1 MKPFNAK
8 PLTAVETYMYGLKSR
23 AQRNHC
29 LGNGAFPVELT
40 ALNTVR
46 KEYSKAVRPV
56 TLTPFFVKAVA
67 LAVRDNPGANRILFQ
82 RFPFRRKIVNYEV
95 IDVNVPIVRVVDHE
109 PVIFIGVVRGADKL
123 TIAEIQDELT
133 RMQREPAEQSPYL
146 QKMQKLK
153 RAPRFAISLY
163 HWLMSR
169 SPGFYLKNAGTCG
182 VTALDGMAGG
192 HFFPIGPSTAVFA
205 IGGAGDEVVA
215 RDGEPVVRRVL
226 QVALALDNYVA
237 SGPEG
242 LQLALTFQQLLETCS
257 FVDDELA
264 EQR

>member
-1 MKPFNAK
+1 MKPFRAN
-8 PLTAVETYMYGLKSR
+8 PLTATETYMHGLKSR
-23 AQRNHC
+23 AQHNHC

-40 ALNTVR
+40 TLNDMR
-46 KEYSKAVRPV
+46 RQYSKAVQPV
-56 TLTPFFVKAVA
+56 TLTPFFIKAVA
-67 LAVRDNPGANRILFQ
+67 LTVRANPGANRILFQ
-82 RFPFRRKIVNYEV
+82 RFPFRRRIVDFDV
-95 IDVNVPIVRVVDHE
+95 VDVNVPVVRQVDGQ
-109 PVIFIGVVRGADKL
+109 PLIFIGVVRGADNL

-133 RMQREPAEQSPYL
+133 RMQREPAEESPYL
-146 QKMQKLK
+146 QKMAKL
-153 RAPRFAISLY
+153 RHAPRFAIALY

-169 SPGFYLKNAGTCG
+169 SPSFYLRNAGTCG

-215 RDGEPVVRRVL
+215 RDGVPVVRRVL

-242 LQLALTFQQLLETCS
+242 LQLALMFQELLESCS
-257 FVDDELA
+257 FVTSEL
-264 EQR
+264 EGRE